1 MRVNVTNKGASH
13 KKEYGGANMC
23 KSRKYKK
30 QTGLD
35 KMLVKIAD
43 RKGNNLVSARELH
56 KVLQVKDTFTEWIK
70 SQLNTVDA
78 VEDKDYIKL
87 ALKPK
92 NKIDGRGRPEIDY
105 VLTIK
110 IAGEIAMVAGIAPNA
125 NPETRKASKIV
136 RQYFTDVNE
145 LFLQMMLRSNDKAF
159 QKQCMA
165 ELRKLIP
172 NYEQKKL
179 ESSTIVDFAVA
190 NKVVNKVVSEYYG
203 LHYCNKPAMPK
214 EMLETRDKIMDEY
227 IVLYKYCDTTEE
239 IENKLRKA
247 YPKSDTPKVKSN
259 YNRPIKDISTGRL
272 YANAGLASKS
282 TGLPK
287 DKIIKNCN
295 GDIEKVNKE
304 HKFIYND

>member
-1 MRVNVTNKGASH
+1 
-13 KKEYGGANMC
+13 MC
-23 KSRKYKK
+23 KSRKTPK
-30 QTGLD
+30 QTELD

-56 KVLQVKDTFTEWIK
+56 KVLQVKEVFTEWIK
-70 SQLNTVDA
+70 RQLNTVDA

-87 ALKPK
+87 GLNLK
-92 NKIDGRGRPEIDY
+92 NKIDGRGRPEVDY

-136 RQYFTDVNE
+136 RQYFTDINE

-159 QKQCMA
+159 QKEAMSR
-165 ELRKLIP
+165 LKKLIP

-179 ESSTIVDFAVA
+179 ESSTIVDFATS
-190 NKVVNKVVSEYYG
+190 NKVVNKVVSDYYG
-203 LHYCNKPAMPK
+203 LHYCNKSAMPK
-214 EMLETRDKIMDEY
+214 EMLETRDKIMEEY
-227 IVLYKYCDTTEE
+227 LVLYKYCDSTEE
-239 IENKLRKA
+239 IENKLKKA
-247 YPKSDTPKVKSN
+247 YPKSDEPRAKSN
-259 YNRPIKDISTGRL
+259 YNRPIKDISTGRV
-272 YANAGLASKS
+272 YANAGLASKY

-295 GDIEKVNKE
+295 GDTEKVNKE
-304 HKFIYND
+304 HKFMYND

>member
-1 MRVNVTNKGASH
+1 
-13 KKEYGGANMC
+13 MC
-23 KSRKYKK
+23 KSRKTPK

-70 SQLNTVDA
+70 SQLNIVDA
-78 VEDKDYIKL
+78 VEDRDYIKL

-92 NKIDGRGRPEIDY
+92 NKIDGRGRPEIDF

-136 RQYFTDVNE
+136 RQYFTEVNE

-172 NYEQKKL
+172 NYEKKKL
-179 ESSTIVDFAVA
+179 ESSTIVDFATA
-190 NKVVNKVVSEYYG
+190 NKVVNKVVSDHYG

-214 EMLETRDKIMDEY
+214 EMLETREKIMDEY

-239 IENKLRKA
+239 IESKLKKA
-247 YPKSDTPKVKSN
+247 YPKSDTPKAKSN
-259 YNRPIKDISTGRL
+259 YNRPIKDISTGRI
-272 YANAGLASKS
+272 YANAGMASKS
-282 TGLPK
+282 LGLPK

-295 GDIEKVNKE
+295 GDVEKVTKE

>member
-1 MRVNVTNKGASH
+1 MEVDV
-13 KKEYGGANMC
+13 YMC
-23 KSRKYKK
+23 KSRKTPK
-30 QTGLD
+30 QTELD

-56 KVLQVKDTFTEWIK
+56 KVLQVKEVFTEWIK
-70 SQLNTVDA
+70 RQLNTVDA

-87 ALKPK
+87 GLNLK
-92 NKIDGRGRPEIDY
+92 NKIDGRGRPEVDY

-136 RQYFTDVNE
+136 RQYFTDINE

-159 QKQCMA
+159 QKEAMA
-165 ELRKLIP
+165 RLKKLIP

-179 ESSTIVDFAVA
+179 ESSTIVDFATS
-190 NKVVNKVVSEYYG
+190 NKVVNKVVSDYYG
-203 LHYCNKPAMPK
+203 LHYCNKSAMPK
-214 EMLETRDKIMDEY
+214 EMLETRDKIMEEY
-227 IVLYKYCDTTEE
+227 LVLYKYCDSTEE
-239 IENKLRKA
+239 IENKLKKA
-247 YPKSDTPKVKSN
+247 YPKSDEPRAKSN
-259 YNRPIKDISTGRL
+259 YNRPIKDISTGRV
-272 YANAGLASKS
+272 YANAGLASKY

-295 GDIEKVNKE
+295 GDTEKVNKE
-304 HKFIYND
+304 HKFMYND

>member
-1 MRVNVTNKGASH
+1 
-13 KKEYGGANMC
+13 MC
-23 KSRKYKK
+23 KSRKTPK

-56 KVLQVKDTFTEWIK
+56 KVLQVKEAFTEWIK
-70 SQLNTVDA
+70 RQLIIVDA
-78 VEDKDYIKL
+78 VEDRDYSFL
-87 ALKPK
+87 GL
-92 NKIDGRGRPEIDY
+92 NKKTSPQGGRPSIDY

-145 LFLQMMLRSNDKAF
+145 LFLQMMLRSNDKEE
-159 QKQCMA
+159 QKRLMR
-165 ELRKLIP
+165 ELKKYIP

-179 ESSTIVDFAVA
+179 EGETIVDFAVA
-190 NKVVNKVVSEYYG
+190 NKVVNKVVSDYYG

-214 EMLETRDKIMDEY
+214 EMLETRDKIMQEY
-227 IVLYKYCDTTEE
+227 LVLYKYCDTTEE
-239 IENKLRKA
+239 IESKLKKA
-247 YPKSDTPKVKSN
+247 YPKSNTPKAKSN
-259 YNRPIKDISTGRL
+259 YNRPIKDISTGRM
-272 YANAGLASKS
+272 YANAGLASKF

-295 GDIEKVNKE
+295 GDVEKVNKE

>member
-1 MRVNVTNKGASH
+1 
-13 KKEYGGANMC
+13 MC
-23 KSRKYKK
+23 KSRKTPK
-30 QTGLD
+30 QTELD

-56 KVLQVKDTFTEWIK
+56 KVLQVKEVFTEWIK
-70 SQLNTVDA
+70 RQLNTVDA

-87 ALKPK
+87 GLNLK
-92 NKIDGRGRPEIDY
+92 NKIDGRGRPEVDY

-136 RQYFTDVNE
+136 RQYFTDINE

-159 QKQCMA
+159 QKEAMA
-165 ELRKLIP
+165 RLKKLIP

-179 ESSTIVDFAVA
+179 ESSTIVDFATS
-190 NKVVNKVVSEYYG
+190 NKVVNKVVSDYYG
-203 LHYCNKPAMPK
+203 LHYCNKSAMPK
-214 EMLETRDKIMDEY
+214 EMLETRDKIMEEY
-227 IVLYKYCDTTEE
+227 LVLYKYCDSTEE
-239 IENKLRKA
+239 IENKLKKA
-247 YPKSDTPKVKSN
+247 YPKSDEPRAKSN
-259 YNRPIKDISTGRL
+259 YNRPIKDISTGRV
-272 YANAGLASKS
+272 YPNAGMASKS

-295 GDIEKVNKE
+295 GDTEKVNKE
-304 HKFIYND
+304 HKFMYND

>member
-1 MRVNVTNKGASH
+1 MNINVTNKGASH
-13 KKEYGGANMC
+13 KKEYGGADKMC

-30 QTGLD
+30 QTELD

-56 KVLQVKDTFTEWIK
+56 KVLQVKEAFTEWIK
-70 SQLNTVDA
+70 RQLIIVDA
-78 VEDKDYIKL
+78 VEDRDYSFLGLNKKTSPQGGRPSIDYI
-87 ALKPK
+87 
-92 NKIDGRGRPEIDY
+92 
-105 VLTIK
+105 LTIK

-136 RQYFTDVNE
+136 RQYFTEVNE

-159 QKQCMA
+159 QKEAMA
-165 ELRKLIP
+165 RLKQLIP

-179 ESSTIVDFAVA
+179 EGETIVDFATA
-190 NKVVNKVVSEYYG
+190 NNIVNKVVSEYYG
-203 LHYCNKPAMPK
+203 LHYCRKPAMPK
-214 EMLETRDKIMDEY
+214 EMLETRDKVMEEY
-227 IVLYKYCDTTEE
+227 IVLYKYCDTSEE

>member
-1 MRVNVTNKGASH
+1 MEVI
-13 KKEYGGANMC
+13 YLC
-23 KSRKYKK
+23 KSRKTPK

-35 KMLVKIAD
+35 KMLVKLAD
-43 RKGNNLVSARELH
+43 RRGNSLVSARELH
-56 KVLQVKDTFTEWIK
+56 KVLQVKDDFRHWIK

-78 VEDKDYIKL
+78 VEDRDFSFVS
-87 ALKPK
+87 LKHQ
-92 NKIDGRGRPEIDY
+92 NSQGGRPQVDY
-105 VLTIK
+105 VLTLK

-136 RQYFTDVNE
+136 RQYFTDVND

-172 NYEQKKL
+172 NYDQKKL
-179 ESSTIVDFAVA
+179 EGETIIDFATA
-190 NKVVNKVVSEYYG
+190 NKVVNKVVSDYYG

-214 EMLETRDKIMDEY
+214 EMLEIREKIMEEY
-227 IVLYKYCDTTEE
+227 LVLYKYCDTTEE
-239 IENKLRKA
+239 IESKLKKA
-247 YPKSDTPKVKSN
+247 YPKSDVARAKSN
-259 YNRPIKDISTGRL
+259 YNRPIKDISTGIS
-272 YANAGLASKS
+272 YNNAGLASKF

-304 HKFIYND
+304 HKFTYKD

>member
-1 MRVNVTNKGASH
+1 
-13 KKEYGGANMC
+13 MC
-23 KSRKYKK
+23 KSRKTPK

-43 RKGNNLVSARELH
+43 RKGNSLVSARELH
-56 KVLQVKDTFTEWIK
+56 KVLQVKEVFTEWIK
-70 SQLNTVDA
+70 RQLNTVDA

-87 ALKPK
+87 GLNLK
-92 NKIDGRGRPEIDY
+92 NKIDGRGRPEVDY

-136 RQYFTDVNE
+136 RQYFTDINE

-159 QKQCMA
+159 QKEAMSR
-165 ELRKLIP
+165 LKKLIP

-179 ESSTIVDFAVA
+179 ESSTIVDFAIA
-190 NKVVNKVVSEYYG
+190 NKVVNKIVSEYYG
-203 LHYCNKPAMPK
+203 LHYCNKSAMPK
-214 EMLETRDKIMDEY
+214 EMIETRDKIMDEY
-227 IVLYKYCDTTEE
+227 IILYKYCDSTEE
-239 IENKLRKA
+239 IESKLRKA
-247 YPKSDTPKVKSN
+247 YPKSDTPKAKSN
-259 YNRPIKDISTGRL
+259 YNRPIKDISTGRV
-272 YANAGLASKS
+272 YANAGIASKS

-287 DKIIKNCN
+287 DKIVKNCN